1 MGLEGSIRA
10 WTRWATLGAAVFAL
24 AACDSVDRSSGSDS
38 IVTIRDSQYRI
49 DVELSSPDSP
59 DTFGELRVHVEP
71 QNGWK
76 FALEA
81 PASLRLEE
89 PAGFEFEEDTDP
101 TDHSLQHL
109 EFTRS
114 FRADGAGDTLAKAHI
129 KFGICEGDESIC
141 VLVRRELDLPLKVA
155 FAEPQ

>member
-1 MGLEGSIRA
+1 MG
-10 WTRWATLGAAVFAL
+10 ATVFAL
-24 AACDSVDRSSGSDS
+24 AACDSVGRSSGSDA
-38 IVTIRDSQYRI
+38 IVSIRDPQYRI

-89 PAGFEFEEDTDP
+89 PAGFEFEGDTDA
-101 TDHSLQHL
+101 TNHSLRHL

-114 FRADGAGDTLAKAHI
+114 FRADGAGDTLAKGHI
-129 KFGICEGDESIC
+129 KFGICEGDESLC
-141 VLVRRELDLPLKVA
+141 VLVRRELDLPLKVT

>member
-1 MGLEGSIRA
+1 MSLEGSIRA
-10 WTRWATLGAAVFAL
+10 WTRWVTLGAAVFAL
-24 AACDSVDRSSGSDS
+24 AGCDSVDRLSGSDA
-38 IVTIRDSQYRI
+38 IVAIRDSQYRI

-89 PAGFEFEEDTDP
+89 PAGFEFEEDAIAGGL
-101 TDHSLQHL
+101 SEL
-109 EFTRS
+109 EHRTRS
-114 FRADGAGDTLAKAHI
+114 AADAMVT
-129 KFGICEGDESIC
+129 
-141 VLVRRELDLPLKVA
+141 VRR
-155 FAEPQ
+155 QRS